1 MTDSQQQFCLRWNN
15 FQANITSQFEALR
28 DDEDFVDVTF
38 ACDGRRL
45 QAHKVV
51 LSACS
56 PYFKELFKTNPCKHP
71 IIFMRDVE
79 FEHLQSLLEFMYA
92 GEVNISQ
99 AELPTFLRT
108 AESLQIRG
116 LTDSQS
122 NQHNNEKFSKTNNI
136 HTSNGRGLTSP
147 SFDDERSKTPSPS
160 SPPPLKRL
168 CKRSDSPQNSSPI
181 PPAAV
186 AAASAAPPPTS
197 GPRSRPVIEPQVQL
211 DCYKDVDVVEPKIE
225 LPEYGSDDE
234 CSTKPDINTLPG
246 GFLSL
251 DGGMEVL
258 PSYPTSYSGSGIE
271 GGMPGPSHGN
281 SELNQDQ
288 QADLRKL
295 HSLDPRPC
303 PVCNRMYS
311 NLSNLRQHM
320 RLIHNPQSVT
330 CPLCNKPFKTKLY
343 LKRHLVSFHELS
355 VADRQRQEEI
365 YHHQQVKVEA
375 ASTAQRQAPSAVLGT
390 TGSGNGSAGGGG
402 GGGSAAVTATPG
414 AAAGTQQTEKVPS
427 SDESATSTTCKIV
440 ESKSSRSFSGDVDDD
455 SYSMESVAQI
465 SDTKNFV
472 AGVLQQF
479 NTTFH

>member
-288 QADLRKL
+288 QAEIVLGDEGLIGDEAVPADSGSSSSSML
-295 HSLDPRPC
+295 AFGSSSVTGSAAGGEIGGGTCWDSPRVC
-303 PVCNRMYS
+303 PVCPRIYS
-311 NLSNLRQHM
+311 NNSNLR
-320 RLIHNPQSVT
+320 
-330 CPLCNKPFKTKLY
+330 
-343 LKRHLVSFHELS
+343 RHV
-355 VADRQRQEEI
+355 R
-365 YHHQQVKVEA
+365 
-375 ASTAQRQAPSAVLGT
+375 SAHP
-390 TGSGNGSAGGGG
+390 
-402 GGGSAAVTATPG
+402 TATDLLEITSLQRKPTG
-414 AAAGTQQTEKVPS
+414 PPVKLMTIDSQIQRPTTFTNQSTFNIDDYGDTIPHDSLNTHSNNASMKCENVQIQR
-427 SDESATSTTCKIV
+427 SDIE
-440 ESKSSRSFSGDVDDD
+440 
-455 SYSMESVAQI
+455 SYSVGY
-465 SDTKNFV
+465 DPT
-472 AGVLQQF
+472 
-479 NTTFH
+479 

>member
-28 DDEDFVDVTF
+28 DDEDFVDVTL

-122 NQHNNEKFSKTNNI
+122 NQHNSEKHLKTNNI
-136 HTSNGRGLTSP
+136 HASNGRGLISP
-147 SFDDERSKTPSPS
+147 NLEEDRSKTPPAS

-168 CKRSDSPQNSSPI
+168 CKRSDSPQISSPV
-181 PPAAV
+181 PTAATC
-186 AAASAAPPPTS
+186 AT
-197 GPRSRPVIEPQVQL
+197 GTPRTRPLIEPQVQL
-211 DCYKDVDVVEPKIE
+211 DCYKDLDIVEPKIE
-225 LPEYGSDDE
+225 LPEYGSDDD
-234 CSTKPDINTLPG
+234 CSPKQEVNALPS

-258 PSYPTSYSGSGIE
+258 PSYPPSYQGGGAGGGGGGGGGGGSGPLE
-271 GGMPGPSHGN
+271 GGMPGPSHAG
-281 SELNQDQ
+281 STELNQEQ

-355 VADRQRQEEI
+355 LADRHRQEEI
-365 YHHQQVKVEA
+365 YQQPKAQQQSGAQTHLQIQAQQTDAVKSF
-375 ASTAQRQAPSAVLGT
+375 STPRVPIEES
-390 TGSGNGSAGGGG
+390 TGS
-402 GGGSAAVTATPG
+402 VTLENKSRAFQDG
-414 AAAGTQQTEKVPS
+414 AYEVNQTN
-427 SDESATSTTCKIV
+427 V
-440 ESKSSRSFSGDVDDD
+440 ESKHFQSSMMQF
-455 SYSMESVAQI
+455 
-465 SDTKNFV
+465 DT
-472 AGVLQQF
+472 AY
-479 NTTFH
+479 H